1 MMSRALPNVPLGRGG
16 PAVPVLGL
24 GCMAMTGSY
33 GARDAGEALR
43 TIHHA
48 VDRGVTL
55 IDTADMYGWGANEEL
70 VGRALAARPGLRQ
83 RVQIATKFGFVKPEG
98 GGDIRGIDGRP
109 ERVPLALE
117 ASLRRLGTDVVDLWY
132 LHRLDPDVPVEETV
146 GAMAD
151 EVRKGRVKQI
161 GLSEVSPA
169 TLRKAADIHP
179 IAAVQSEFSL
189 VSREPENGLL
199 AACAETGTSF
209 VAYGALGRGLLA
221 GSVGGGGLA
230 ADDGRKIYPRFAPEN
245 LARNADLAGR
255 LAALAAE
262 RNTTPAALALAWV
275 LAAGTDA
282 APVIALFGASRPSRV
297 DDNLAALALQL
308 TAEDRATIG
317 AALPA
322 EAVAG
327 DRYAPD
333 RMAAIDR

>member
-1 MMSRALPNVPLGRGG
+1 MMPTPLPTVPLGRGG

-33 GARDAGEALR
+33 GARDGQEALR

-48 VDRGVTL
+48 ADRGVTL

-70 VGRALAARPGLRQ
+70 VGRALAARPGLRAE
-83 RVQIATKFGFVKPEG
+83 VQIATKFGFVQPEG
-98 GGDIRGIDGRP
+98 GGNLRGIDGRP
-109 ERVPLALE
+109 ERVPAALE
-117 ASLRRLGTDVVDLWY
+117 ASLRRLGTEVVDLWY

-146 GAMAD
+146 GAMAE

-161 GLSEVSPA
+161 GLSEVSAA
-169 TLRKAADIHP
+169 TLRKAAGIHP

-221 GSVGGGGLA
+221 GAVGGGGLA

-275 LAAGTDA
+275 LSAGTPA

-308 TAEDRATIG
+308 TEEDRAAIS
-317 AALPA
+317 AAVPPGL
-322 EAVAG
+322 VAG
-327 DRYAPD
+327 ERYAPD